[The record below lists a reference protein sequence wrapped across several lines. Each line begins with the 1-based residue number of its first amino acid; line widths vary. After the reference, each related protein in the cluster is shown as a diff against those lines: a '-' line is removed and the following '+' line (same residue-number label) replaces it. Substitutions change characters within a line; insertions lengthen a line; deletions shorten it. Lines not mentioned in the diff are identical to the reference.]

1 MVLENRKRMKIF
13 SVAVEEGREG
23 KDGKPSLGPVYRNLL
38 AQNDFPPLDRQINS
52 SWDLFSL
59 SVQKYPGNRML
70 GWRKMVDGKP
80 GPYTWKTYKEV
91 YDEVL
96 DVGSALRLSGV
107 EPGSRVGIYGAN
119 CPQWIMA
126 MEACNAHSLI
136 CVPLYD
142 TLGPGAV
149 NFIIDHAELDVVFV
163 QDKKV
168 KELLKPDST
177 SSKRIKVMVC
187 FSSMTDEEKNKSVQI
202 GIKPYSWNEF
212 TEMGKQNPSEI
223 VPPTTDNIAG
233 IMYTSGTSGDPKG
246 VVITHEN
253 VAYGVRGI
261 DLFME
266 QFEDKMTGD
275 DVYLSFLPLAHILD
289 RVIEEYF
296 FRNGAAVGY
305 YHGDLNALRDDM
317 VELKP
322 TLLAGV
328 PRVFEIHEGIK
339 KAVLE
344 LNPRRRKIF
353 DILYK
358 YKLAWMNRGYKN
370 KYASPIA
377 DLLAFRKVKARLGGQ
392 LRLIISGGA
401 PLSSEIEEFLRV
413 TCCAFVVTGYG
424 LTETIGP
431 TTLGFPDEMCM
442 VGAVGTVSVYNE
454 MRLEEV
460 PEMGYNPLGDH
471 PCGEICVR
479 GKTVFAGYYKNPEL
493 TREAIKDGWFHTGDI
508 GEILPNGVIKVI
520 DRKKNLIK
528 LSQGEYVALEYLE
541 NVYGVAS
548 IIEDIW
554 VYGNSFKSMIVA
566 VVVPEEE
573 TAKKWAYLNGHMGS
587 FSDLCS
593 LDQLKDHIMAELK
606 LIAERNKLSGF
617 QYIKGII
624 IEPRPFDMER
634 DLVTAT
640 LKKKRNHLLK
650 YYQVQIDQLYNTLD
664 GRKFSN

>member
-1 MVLENRKRMKIF
+1 MKIF

-168 KELLKPDST
+168 KELLKLDST
-177 SSKRIKVMVC
+177 SSKRIKAMVC

-328 PRVFEIHEGIK
+328 PRVFEKIHEGIK

>member
-1 MVLENRKRMKIF
+1 MKIF

-23 KDGKPSLGPVYRNLL
+23 KDGKPSFGPVYRNLL

-168 KELLKPDST
+168 KELLKRDST

-328 PRVFEIHEGIK
+328 PRVFEKIHEGIK

-624 IEPRPFDMER
+624 IEPRPFDIER

-640 LKKKRNHLLK
+640 LKKKRNQLLK

>member
-1 MVLENRKRMKIF
+1 MKIF

-23 KDGKPSLGPVYRNLL
+23 KDGKPSFGPVYRNLL

-168 KELLKPDST
+168 KELLKRDST

-328 PRVFEIHEGIK
+328 PRVFEKIHEGIK

-548 IIEDIW
+548 IIEDVSI
-554 VYGNSFKSMIVA
+554 
-566 VVVPEEE
+566 
-573 TAKKWAYLNGHMGS
+573 
-587 FSDLCS
+587 
-593 LDQLKDHIMAELK
+593 
-606 LIAERNKLSGF
+606 
-617 QYIKGII
+617 
-624 IEPRPFDMER
+624 
-634 DLVTAT
+634 
-640 LKKKRNHLLK
+640 
-650 YYQVQIDQLYNTLD
+650 
-664 GRKFSN
+664 

>member
-1 MVLENRKRMKIF
+1 MKIF